1 MKPHTLTSIVSYVSI
16 KGMFHKTFH
25 GLSLFFFKTI
35 QGLFQFSEIQ
45 GLFRAGLEF
54 KACPETLFSK
64 GILAIN

>member
-1 MKPHTLTSIVSYVSI
+1 
-16 KGMFHKTFH
+16 MFHNTKIQNFSWPFT
-25 GLSLFFFKTI
+25 LFFKTI

-64 GILAIN
+64 GILSIN